1 MSQQSGPES
10 TIHRNAET
18 LQRLY
23 GDRFSGQ
30 AEYRNAVWKRIAND
44 YLCRWIP
51 PTSTVL
57 DLGAGHCE
65 FINNVKAHRKYALD
79 LNPDA
84 AAAAESDVELILHDC
99 TVEWPLAPHSVDVV
113 FTSNFL
119 EHLPDKD
126 AVIEA
131 CRQAHRVLKPGGR
144 IVAIG
149 PNARFVGGK
158 YWDYFDHHVALTE
171 RSLGEALVTS
181 GFVVTESIGR
191 FLPYTMSG
199 NRQRPLSL
207 VSAYLRLPI
216 AWKVL
221 GEQFLV
227 VAQRPVA

>member
-1 MSQQSGPES
+1 MKPS
-10 TIHRNAET
+10 TVHRNPEA

-30 AEYRNAVWKRIAND
+30 TEYRNEVWKRLCND
-44 YLCRWIP
+44 YFNRWIP
-51 PTSTVL
+51 ANSTVL

-65 FINNVKAHRKYALD
+65 FINNVSAAKKYALD

-84 AAAAESDVELILHDC
+84 AAAATADVELILHDC
-99 TVEWPLAPHSVDVV
+99 TLEWPLPEASVDVV

-126 AVIEA
+126 AVVEA
-131 CRQAHRVLKPGGR
+131 FHQAHRVLKPGGR
-144 IVAIG
+144 LIALG
-149 PNARFVGGK
+149 PNARYVGGK

-171 RSLGEALVTS
+171 RSLGEALVAGGFTVTTS
-181 GFVVTESIGR
+181 VGR

-199 NRQRPLSL
+199 NRQRPPMF
-207 VSAYLRLPI
+207 VSAYLRLPL

-221 GEQFLV
+221 GQQFLV
-227 VAQRPVA
+227 VAERTVG

>member
-1 MSQQSGPES
+1 LTQPETDS
-10 TIHRNAET
+10 SIHRNPET
-18 LQRLY
+18 LQHLY
-23 GDRFSGQ
+23 GERFSGQ
-30 AEYRNAVWKRIAND
+30 SEYRNEVWRRITSG
-44 YLCRWIP
+44 YLAQWIP
-51 PTSTVL
+51 SSATVL

-65 FINNVKAHRKYALD
+65 FINNVSAAKKFALD

-84 AAAAESDVELILHDC
+84 AKAANADVQLVLHDC
-99 TVEWPLAPHSVDVV
+99 TKEWPLPAASIDVV

-144 IVAIG
+144 LVAIG

-158 YWDYFDHHVALTE
+158 YWDYFDHHIPLTE
-171 RSLGEALVTS
+171 RSLGEALAATGFDVTK
-181 GFVVTESIGR
+181 SIGR

-199 NRQRPLSL
+199 NRQRPVAL
-207 VSAYLRLPI
+207 VSAYLRLPA
-216 AWKVL
+216 AWKLL

-227 VAQRPVA
+227 VARRPVG